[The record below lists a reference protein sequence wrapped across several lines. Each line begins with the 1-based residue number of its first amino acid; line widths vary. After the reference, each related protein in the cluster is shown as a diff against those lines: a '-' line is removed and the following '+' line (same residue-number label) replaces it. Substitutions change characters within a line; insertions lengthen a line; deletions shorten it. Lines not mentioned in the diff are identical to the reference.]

1 MRDTVLWRKQS
12 RIIMLLA
19 DALHIDAEKALDLF
33 YSTKIYQQL
42 SDPKY
47 GLQLMS
53 DGYILEDLLDEL
65 KKSPRMNANS
75 ATMMIMKSSTDL
87 LRIFSRV
94 AIDILFF

>member
-12 RIIMLLA
+12 RLIMMLA
-19 DALHIDAEKALDLF
+19 DTLNIDAERALDIF

-53 DGYILEDLLDEL
+53 DDYILEDLKEEIISKEQASVTHNSD
-65 KKSPRMNANS
+65 KSE
-75 ATMMIMKSSTDL
+75 
-87 LRIFSRV
+87 
-94 AIDILFF
+94 

>member
-12 RIIMLLA
+12 RLIMMLA
-19 DALHIDAEKALDLF
+19 DTLNIDAERALDIF

-53 DGYILEDLLDEL
+53 DDYILEDLMEEIISKEQAFLTHNSD
-65 KKSPRMNANS
+65 KSE
-75 ATMMIMKSSTDL
+75 
-87 LRIFSRV
+87 
-94 AIDILFF
+94 

>member
-19 DALHIDAEKALDLF
+19 DKLRIDAERALALF
-33 YSTKIYQQL
+33 YSTRVYQQL

-53 DGYILEDLLDEL
+53 DGYILEEIIDEL
-65 KKSPRMNANS
+65 RGPK
-75 ATMMIMKSSTDL
+75 L
-87 LRIFSRV
+87 
-94 AIDILFF
+94 